1 MNLTDEQ
8 TAIIEAARETRDN
21 LAIIARAGCGKTF
34 TLTQIA
40 EVLPREDILC
50 IAFNKAIAEEMRR
63 HLPDNCESKTLHAI
77 GYKAW
82 WGFIRRKTSVSGG
95 KIYTIMSEI
104 IKSYEDELDA
114 DELAELWEDFAD
126 MMKAV
131 SSGKMAGWLPEQFEG
146 HWRPLVGDVD
156 FFDSLDREY
165 SPIQQDIIK
174 TTSVESFKSALHEG
188 RLDFDD
194 MIFCPAICAVQ
205 WPSPSL
211 TLVDEAQ
218 DLAPIN
224 HHIIRKI
231 VRRSRI
237 IAVGDP
243 CQPLGTMITKVIK
256 KGDRWNE
263 PILKQVP
270 IEDIQIGDTI
280 LGHNANGSFMYNR
293 KVQGITRKPFSGNL
307 VVAGPTRYTPNHHCY
322 TRFASLANHWCI
334 YLMQKGDAYR
344 IGKARMSYG
353 EQGLGPQIRAK
364 AEGADAMWILSTFEN
379 ETDAFIAEAVI
390 QTEFGLSDLC
400 FVDSN
405 RPWLSSFWNEMK
417 TLNLEARARAC
428 LEAYHREYNY
438 PLWTPGDSI
447 PSKRPFITRACN
459 LLDGCELLPYREAK
473 LTGKDSWESYSIAHE
488 TYDGDV
494 ISFTISDNH
503 LYVADNIVTHNCQAI
518 YGFRGADVRSMERMI
533 DIFSMRKLPLTLT
546 FRCPAEI
553 VRNVHWR
560 ADDMRWSRDGGTVL
574 RPITWRPEDLQLND
588 AIICRNNAPLFR
600 MAIRLITASL
610 LPEIAGRDIG
620 APLVKIMEKL
630 SRNKKIVNKES
641 HRLLLE
647 WRDKQLSKARD
658 GAAQSIHDR
667 YECISIM
674 LDQTETLGDAI
685 AYLQHLL
692 ARDGRI
698 RLMTGHKAK
707 GLEFPRVFFL
717 DQQLCNPK
725 YEQDLNLRYVV
736 ETRAQD
742 TLIYVTSE
750 SFITEEADEMS

>member
-8 TAIIEAARETRDN
+8 NAIIEAARETRDN
-21 LAIIARAGCGKTF
+21 LAIIARAGCGKTY

-40 EVLPREDILC
+40 EALPREDVLC
-50 IAFNKAIAEEMRR
+50 IAFNKAIAEEMRAR
-63 HLPDNCESKTLHAI
+63 LPENCEAKTLHAI

-95 KIYTIMSEI
+95 KIYSIMSEI

-114 DELAELWEDFAD
+114 DEMREIWEDFSD
-126 MMKAV
+126 MMRAV

-146 HWRPLVGDVD
+146 HWRPLVGDIE
-156 FFDSLDREY
+156 FFESLEREY
-165 SPIQQDIIK
+165 SPLQQDIIK

-237 IAVGDP
+237 IAVGD
-243 CQPLGTMITKVIK
+243 
-256 KGDRWNE
+256 N
-263 PILKQVP
+263 
-270 IEDIQIGDTI
+270 
-280 LGHNANGSFMYNR
+280 F
-293 KVQGITRKPFSGNL
+293 
-307 VVAGPTRYTPNHHCY
+307 
-322 TRFASLANHWCI
+322 
-334 YLMQKGDAYR
+334 
-344 IGKARMSYG
+344 
-353 EQGLGPQIRAK
+353 
-364 AEGADAMWILSTFEN
+364 
-379 ETDAFIAEAVI
+379 
-390 QTEFGLSDLC
+390 
-400 FVDSN
+400 
-405 RPWLSSFWNEMK
+405 
-417 TLNLEARARAC
+417 
-428 LEAYHREYNY
+428 
-438 PLWTPGDSI
+438 
-447 PSKRPFITRACN
+447 
-459 LLDGCELLPYREAK
+459 
-473 LTGKDSWESYSIAHE
+473 
-488 TYDGDV
+488 
-494 ISFTISDNH
+494 
-503 LYVADNIVTHNCQAI
+503 QAI
-518 YGFRGADVRSMERMI
+518 YGFRGADVRSMQRMI

-574 RPITWRPEDLQLND
+574 RPITWRPEDLRLGD

-600 MAIRLITASL
+600 MAIRLITAGL

-647 WRDKQLSKARD
+647 WRDKQLSRARN

-674 LDQTETLGDAI
+674 LDQTDTLGDAI

-742 TLIYVTSE
+742 TLIYVTSD
-750 SFITEEADEMS
+750 SFITDEPTDHND